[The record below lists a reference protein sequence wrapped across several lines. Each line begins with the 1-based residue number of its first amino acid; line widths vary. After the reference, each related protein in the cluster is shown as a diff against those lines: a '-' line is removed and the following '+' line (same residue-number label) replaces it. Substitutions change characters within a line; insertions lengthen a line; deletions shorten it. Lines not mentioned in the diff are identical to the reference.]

1 MYPRIE
7 FFCRNVRWWLS
18 YRIHRCPLS
27 LNRCNLN
34 QRISFQHMLDSL
46 SPIFSMFDRD
56 YRSLLS
62 MVRPRILLPS
72 LSHCAQ
78 SMYAT
83 MWYLEK
89 REKRKENK
97 PENYRKSHI
106 VHCIKWYRLGS
117 IFFLPRVELSGET
130 NNNQQQQNTQKRN
143 VKCPR
148 FLVSGYRAS
157 HFAKCSE
164 TINSNVEANLLI
176 QLNMINILLAIDAY
190 NH

>member
-117 IFFLPRVELSGET
+117 IFFAESRIERGNKQQPAATKYTKEKCKMSTVSSFGVSCVSFCQMQW
-130 NNNQQQQNTQKRN
+130 NNQFE
-143 VKCPR
+143 CW
-148 FLVSGYRAS
+148 S
-157 HFAKCSE
+157 
-164 TINSNVEANLLI
+164 
-176 QLNMINILLAIDAY
+176 
-190 NH
+190 